1 MARESHRLHVAAKNN
16 HVREKFFFARR
27 IRLAVRAIHR
37 AINKSTLRR
46 RASVREKTA

>member
-16 HVREKFFFARR
+16 HVCGKIFFVLR
-27 IRLAVRAIHR
+27 IRLAVSALHR